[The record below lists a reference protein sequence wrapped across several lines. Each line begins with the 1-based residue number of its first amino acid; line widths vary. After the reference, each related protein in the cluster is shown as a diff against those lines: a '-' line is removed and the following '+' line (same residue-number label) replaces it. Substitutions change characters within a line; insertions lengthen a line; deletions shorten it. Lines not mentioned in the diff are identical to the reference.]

1 MGRYLPP
8 SLASVASSFTQSLTI
23 ESGDQRM
30 MQALASR
37 MPRAITSSQVLPGG
51 IVWSHHTEKPSASTD
66 LTRSRT
72 KSVSLCEYEM
82 KTSDMRESQYIA
94 ALQQHRRCG
103 MKWLSVC
110 SITLA
115 SADS

>member
-8 SLASVASSFTQSLTI
+8 SLASVASSFTQSLMT
-23 ESGDQRM
+23 ESGDQTM

-51 IVWSHHTEKPSASTD
+51 MVWSHHTVKPSASTN
-66 LTRSRT
+66 LTKPRT

-82 KTSDMRESQYIA
+82 NTSDMVDSQRIA
-94 ALQQHRRCG
+94 APQQHRRCG
-103 MKWLSVC
+103 IQWINVC
-110 SITLA
+110 S
-115 SADS
+115 